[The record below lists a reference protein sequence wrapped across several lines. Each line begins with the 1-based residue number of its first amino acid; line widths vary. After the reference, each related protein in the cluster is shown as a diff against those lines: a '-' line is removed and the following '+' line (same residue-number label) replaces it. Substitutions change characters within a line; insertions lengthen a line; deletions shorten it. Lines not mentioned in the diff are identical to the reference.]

1 MRTITK
7 RPVVVGARALLL
19 VLRREAEK
27 FWPDRRTQRLMADI
41 AARDLIS
48 RGKVRLA
55 MARVGGPLVDPL

>member
-7 RPVVVGARALLL
+7 RPVVVGTRTLLL

-48 RGKVRLA
+48 RGKVRLP
-55 MARVGGPLVDPL
+55 MARAGALTADR